1 MKFNIK
7 HIIEGVTNS
16 IFVKEEVEKIADYRY
31 SICKTCPKSSMV
43 IKSTIKD
50 TKEGEVPPIEPG
62 PYYSEIRPDEH
73 CSMCAC
79 NIHAKVRSLH
89 TNCPIDKWE
98 AVASKE
104 EAAKIAAA
112 IDGEHS

>member
-1 MKFNIK
+1 MAFKIK
-7 HIIEGVTNS
+7 HIIEGITNS
-16 IFVKEEVEKIADYRY
+16 IFVKEEVEKIADERY
-31 SICKTCPKSSMV
+31 EICKVCPKNSKV
-43 IKSTIKD
+43 IKTQRAEPAS
-50 TKEGEVPPIEPG
+50 EALEPG

-89 TNCPIDKWE
+89 THCPIDKWE

-112 IDGEHS
+112 IDGTN

>member
-7 HIIEGVTNS
+7 HIIEGITNS
-16 IFVKEEVEKIADYRY
+16 VFVKEEVEKIANQRY
-31 SICKTCPKSSMV
+31 EICSTCPKNSKV
-43 IKSTIKD
+43 IKEDRKD
-50 TKEGEVPPIEPG
+50 PEKVTEAG
-62 PYYSEIRPDEH
+62 PYYSEIRLDEH

-89 TNCPIDKWE
+89 TDCPIGKWKE
-98 AVASKE
+98 VASKE

-112 IDGEHS
+112 IDDNN